1 MFILEGGD
9 HTTLHGLSEVY
20 VLLLGAYVASLR
32 KVSVLL
38 HFCYVKKLNGTVLSR
53 KDSSC
58 KCFPITGSSEIQLEG
73 KR

>member
-38 HFCYVKKLNGTVLSR
+38 HFC
-53 KDSSC
+53 
-58 KCFPITGSSEIQLEG
+58 
-73 KR
+73 